1 MTVSLETAE
10 GVATITL
17 DRAEKKNALDRS
29 MRLAIPRL
37 FEQVQDDVSIRA
49 VILTGSGS
57 DFCAGADVREMGGGG
72 IADSMVRVE
81 LLHRMV
87 RALVRTDVP
96 VIAAVRGVCIGVGW
110 SMALACDYIIA
121 APDARFQFAFRHIG
135 LAPDGGAVH
144 FLSQNLGPIRAK
156 SLVYSGRFVS
166 GEEAAALG
174 LVSELAPTDQVMS
187 RAREIAGELA
197 QSPTL
202 SLRMSKRQFAAAET
216 QTFEEA
222 LSAEIA
228 IQPLMIRSDDFHEG
242 TNAFKDK
249 RKAQFTGQ

>member
-1 MTVSLETAE
+1 MPITLHVNA

-17 DRAEKKNALDRS
+17 DRPEKKNALDRP
-29 MRLAIPRL
+29 MRVALPRI

-49 VILTGSGS
+49 VVLTGGGT

-72 IADSMVRVE
+72 IADSMTRVE
-81 LLHRMV
+81 ILHRMV
-87 RALVRTDVP
+87 RSLVRTDVP

-121 APDARFQFAFRHIG
+121 APDTRFQFAFRHIG

-144 FLSQNLGPIRAK
+144 FLSRNLGPIRAK

-166 GEEAAALG
+166 GDEAMALG
-174 LVSELAPTDQVMS
+174 LVSELAPADGVVD
-187 RAREIAGELA
+187 RAQALALELSE
-197 QSPTL
+197 SPTL
-202 SLRMSKRQFAAAET
+202 SLRMIKRQFAAAEA

-222 LSAEIA
+222 LAGEMA
-228 IQPLMIRSDDFHEG
+228 MQPLMIRSDDFREG
-242 TNAFKDK
+242 TLAFQEK
-249 RKAQFTGQ
+249 RRARFTGQ

>member
-1 MTVSLETAE
+1 MTVSLEIDG

-17 DRAEKKNALDRS
+17 DRPDKKNALVHA
-29 MRLAIPRL
+29 MRVAIPRL

-49 VILTGSGS
+49 VILTGSGT

-72 IADSMVRVE
+72 IADSITRVE
-81 LLHRMV
+81 VLHRMV
-87 RALVRTDVP
+87 RAVVRTDIP

-121 APDARFQFAFRHIG
+121 APDTRFQFAFRHIG

-144 FLSQNLGPIRAK
+144 FLSHNLGPIRAK

-174 LVSELAPTDQVMS
+174 LVSELAPADQVLS
-187 RAREIAGELA
+187 RARAIAGELA
-197 QSPTL
+197 ESPTL
-202 SLRMSKRQFAAAET
+202 SLRMAKRQFAAAET

-228 IQPLMIRSDDFHEG
+228 MQPLMTRSNDFREG
-242 TNAFKDK
+242 TTAFKEK